1 MPYLTLQHVQNFN
14 EALNVP
20 IGFTVLKNSAKK
32 YFIEL
37 FCRYLFLEILNFI
50 FIHDT
55 WDKIGVKFNVNI
67 MHMGCRNCIIIWFTV

>member
-55 WDKIGVKFNVNI
+55 
-67 MHMGCRNCIIIWFTV
+67 